1 MSMSVSIGSNPQDI
15 ENLIL
20 AKDIAKFV
28 SSLMKAEDH
37 SVIFADANYTQ
48 QQINDFRSWIDDI
61 LFIIHNSGT
70 LYESSED
77 TYFEQSLTQ
86 GN

>member
-1 MSMSVSIGSNPQDI
+1 MSMSVSIGSTSQDI

-37 SVIFADANYTQ
+37 TILFADNNYTQ
-48 QQINDFRSWIDDI
+48 KQIEDFRSWVDDI
-61 LFIIHNSGT
+61 IFILHNSGT
-70 LYESSED
+70 LYEDLDEV
-77 TYFEQSLTQ
+77 L
-86 GN
+86 